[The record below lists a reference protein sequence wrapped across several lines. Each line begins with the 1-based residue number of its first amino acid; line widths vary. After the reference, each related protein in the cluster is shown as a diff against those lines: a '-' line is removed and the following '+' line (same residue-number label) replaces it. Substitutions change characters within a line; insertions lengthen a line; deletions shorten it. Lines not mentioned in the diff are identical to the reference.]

1 MARLKLK
8 VEGMSCG
15 GCANAV
21 EAAAKAQ
28 AGVTAAHADHRAGT
42 AEIEAESGVSA
53 AAIAAAIT
61 AAGYPAQPTGGA
73 G

>member
-1 MARLKLK
+1 MAHLKLK

-21 EAAAKAQ
+21 EAAAK
-28 AGVTAAHADHRAGT
+28 AHADHRAGT